1 MYSLI
6 LKEGVSDLNSTIV
19 TVGTVTYAIKL
30 RKLLLREGIR
40 SKLVKVDARE
50 NKSGCIHGVEVENK
64 DFYHVISILKSNGIS
79 YSVYNG

>member
-30 RKLLLREGIR
+30 RKLLSREGIR

-50 NKSGCIHGVEVENK
+50 GSGGCTNGVEIENK
-64 DFYHVISILKSNGIS
+64 DFYRVISILKNNGIS